1 MNSNLRNRL
10 LIAAVLA
17 TSAPL
22 VLASTAAAAQG
33 YGQQKQ
39 ESKDAKDAKAKK
51 AKAKDERQAATE
63 ARQEARQRQDTRE
76 QRQGRDMQRERQAAA
91 ARAEHRSEVTQA
103 ERQRQAR
110 MDERATT
117 RRAQAEASAKAAAKS
132 SRDADRHERQMAQRA
147 NQRARQ
153 EDRADRQQAQVAN
166 QAARQQQRSDR
177 QVARR
182 LAKADLDRLITQQ
195 KARVS
200 SYRAWTTAQRAESQ
214 RIAAAVRA
222 QNRAAQYAYINDYNN
237 RLYAQQQRF
246 LTQSFDYYNDPYY
259 YTAPTYRYLR
269 NGSYYTITQYG
280 VNMLNTAVNDGYGEG
295 YRAGKADR
303 MDGWRADYRS
313 NWVYQNASYGYSGYY
328 LDRGEYSYYFR
339 EGFRRGYEDGY
350 YSRYQYGSYNN
361 GNYSIIGAVL
371 NTILGLQPYSYRY

>member
-1 MNSNLRNRL
+1 MNSNLRHRL
-10 LIAAVLA
+10 LVAAVLA

-22 VLASTAAAAQG
+22 VLTSTAAVAQG
-33 YGQQKQ
+33 SGHQDQKSAQ
-39 ESKDAKDAKAKK
+39 GKK
-51 AKAKDERQAATE
+51 AKSKEEARQA
-63 ARQEARQRQDTRE
+63 ARQEAKQRQDNRE
-76 QRQGRDMQRERQAAA
+76 RQGAAAQRERQQA
-91 ARAEHRSEVTQA
+91 ARTSRPADNTQF

-110 MDERATT
+110 MEDRATT
-117 RRAQAEASAKAAAKS
+117 RRMATEPTKTSNKAA
-132 SRDADRHERQMAQRA
+132 RDSDRHERQMAQVQ
-147 NQRARQ
+147 NQAARQ
-153 EDRADRQQAQVAN
+153 ENRAERQQAQVAN

-182 LAKADLDRLITQQ
+182 LAKSEQDRLITQQ

-200 SYRAWTTAQRAESQ
+200 SYRTWSTAQRAEAK
-214 RIAAAVRA
+214 RIAAAVQA
-222 QNRAAQYAYINDYNN
+222 QNRAAQYAYITDYNN
-237 RLYAQQQRF
+237 RLYSQQQRY

-259 YTAPTYRYLR
+259 YTAPSYRYLR
-269 NGSYYTITQYG
+269 NGAYYTVNQYG

-328 LDRGEYSYYFR
+328 LDRGEYAYYFR

-350 YSRYQYGSYNN
+350 YSRYQYGSYSN
-361 GNYSIIGAVL
+361 GSYSIIGAVL
-371 NTILGLQPYSYRY
+371 NSILGLQPYSYRY

>member
-10 LIAAVLA
+10 LVAAVLA

-22 VLASTAAAAQG
+22 VLSSTAAVAQG
-33 YGQQKQ
+33 YGHQKQ
-39 ESKDAKDAKAKK
+39 QSKEEK
-51 AKAKDERQAATE
+51 AKAAKVKDQRQAAAE
-63 ARQEARQRQDTRE
+63 ARQEARQRQDVRE
-76 QRQGRDMQRERQAAA
+76 QRQQSTN
-91 ARAEHRSEVTQA
+91 ARAERRTDFTQA

-110 MDERATT
+110 VDERATT
-117 RRAQAEASAKAAAKS
+117 RRAQEQASAKAAAKS
-132 SRDADRHERQMAQRA
+132 SRDADRHDRQMAQRA
-147 NQRARQ
+147 NQAARQ

-182 LAKADLDRLITQQ
+182 LAKAEQDRLITQQ
-195 KARVS
+195 KARVA
-200 SYRAWTTAQRAESQ
+200 SYRTWTTNQRAESQ

-222 QNRAAQYAYINDYNN
+222 QNRSAQYAYINDYNT
-237 RLYAQQQRF
+237 RLYAQQQRY
-246 LTQSFDYYNDPYY
+246 LTQGFDYYNDPYY
-259 YTAPTYRYLR
+259 YTAPTYRYMR
-269 NGSYYTITQYG
+269 DGSYYTINQYG

-361 GNYSIIGAVL
+361 GSYSIIGAVL